1 MIDLSYLTEEEQE
14 MIMTV
19 LKRDAELKRAEE
31 DRIKHLQ
38 KTLRD
43 SSRLKYMT
51 GEWFYE
57 TKSKRHRDKI
67 HGSDI
72 IRASMRQK
80 KPVTLLEL
88 SQSKA
93 EKPSFVNSEKRDIF
107 IPPELSGLIEEPE
120 EEQEEERKSD
130 HPSLETQGDKL
141 KKTATPSVKQRQNPF
156 NSMSDGEETADER
169 EVHLTNG
176 ALQPVKTSEGE
187 ILPPAKNA
195 IPSVSNLSS
204 ENPSVPQGDIKQA
217 PVPKKRTK
225 VFRLQDSFSDS
236 DGPFPKQNG
245 RGDLHSNVSTPR
257 GILKHSPS
265 CSSNDSEMVQNN
277 SNSIIHHL
285 EPAGD
290 GTPNLQ
296 GAPPPKVADGMGCI
310 KERMEEFSFN
320 SLDRKQVRFS
330 PAVRQGN
337 HRTASAVEDGRELGE
352 HDLLDLDFMTPSDVE
367 AGSKSEKSN
376 QGNGGG
382 NGPPF
387 SEAFGVGPL
396 EPEDPSLKPRA
407 PETETSLSSLLPA
420 NELKTSLPEDT
431 EGPLSEAPG
440 HSASSPR
447 SHTRVNLDWRER
459 DTGEV
464 QSDRELTKRNNR
476 VIEPPQIPVD
486 QHEYHAE
493 TYAPQVSNIQSSS
506 NEKGKADNT
515 GVESHAASSNPDTQ
529 SYMLTEEEGD
539 SISKVL
545 EWFSRSSESIDRQAP
560 SPSEQVCEQYD
571 EEVEQEP
578 GVHIFATDE
587 SGRDRGFMRYRAEDI
602 RSSQSDKRGASDKGL
617 GVEEK
622 VISCKEDIYKVK
634 TPGSGIYSEKSE
646 DKFTPVH
653 YTVHSS
659 LNSGEAFQ
667 PKGWMAANEPKKGFE
682 YEGRSLFPDKKVYDL
697 DVISHPHPT
706 SVSREN
712 YIHGGSPV
720 NLSMMDTKDKDSQ
733 KESHTE
739 DSPQKV
745 ANLKSFWEKGTSG
758 PKILLGKPKADN
770 LKDEKSKLKEADLH
784 SYNES
789 QDFALQA
796 EKDTQAL
803 DSGSEVHGKYAVH
816 LEGNEGRTDYIQ
828 KRLLSGRTWS
838 ASVDAEENKKEIS
851 DYVKFHPTISQ
862 YEPYR
867 SVMSDSEKEAA
878 FTPSPVEESLPSSES
893 NQKEEEINYTPKSI
907 IFSEEVYTSSAGQNT
922 AADGSP
928 EEEEHK
934 CELISLSKH
943 STHVCQS
950 SPVPLI
956 RRNLSRE
963 DSRSGKISDLKSFW
977 EKEKSGPKIIVGEQK
992 VVSETRA
999 SISEVKQPLK
1009 ASPAT
1014 TSDLDLKVA
1023 DVKPSSSS
1031 DRKSTSSLSRQKPTF
1046 TVLSMKERMQKESG
1060 GQSSTNLQFKNL
1072 RNFWG
1077 GASASQSSPFLI
1089 KTQRASPENVAVA
1102 SPENVAVNLKSPTSP
1117 SSNVQETTELFR
1129 LKEQSPTE
1137 VKKPFMNPNYYP
1149 KVLPTEP
1156 ADVRVRSFGAEK
1168 RLVKGFSADIT
1179 EPKKEM
1185 IEKGERSV
1193 SPHLLTKPPS
1203 SAESVQ
1209 MKEDL
1214 SQCEAVEPQQDRFF
1228 SRVLEQSKGFPPQEG
1243 VKFHIPPLQ
1252 SLAPSSVSTEVQS
1265 YSAVMGVRSSPEPP
1279 RTQGGI
1285 MSEKEYRVAS
1295 QPVLDIHGG
1304 NLMSQIKI
1312 PPEPLSGTGKEVLG
1326 ERQYLGEGKIL
1337 TAKEGII
1344 SEKKVG
1350 DMPSYCE
1357 VQSTPTET
1365 EENLRKPNRKMPWL
1379 LPHDNTEDIDYEGSS
1394 RSSASDTW
1402 SFSWASSACNDED
1415 QNPITRAL
1423 RRSSTR
1429 PVSSAKSLEDI
1440 TALPSKERSKNTS
1453 RDELVLSVE
1462 NVSTVPSTPTS
1473 KFSDSEKIKKMSRSV
1488 PAFLQQESDGRDTDS
1503 TSENSFHIGRQRKIG
1518 SSLTNLSNSSG
1529 MASMSSV
1536 SGSVM
1541 SIYSGDFGNVDVTG
1555 NIQFAIDYVEQ
1566 LNELHIFVVQCK
1578 DLAAADPKKNRS
1590 DPYVKSYLLPDK
1602 AKMGKRKTSVKK
1614 KTLNPTYNEI
1624 LRYKISKETLKTQT
1638 LNLSVWHNDTFGR
1651 NSFLGEVDLDLS
1663 KWDWSN
1669 TQLNFFPLKPRTP
1682 SGLQFTDYRG
1692 EMRLALR
1699 FLPQI
1704 SQSKNTPNTGEV
1716 HIWVK
1721 DCKSLPAIRGT
1732 AIDPFVKCS
1741 VLPDTSRKSRQ
1752 KTRVLKKTAN
1762 PVFNHTMVYDGF
1774 RVEDL
1779 REACV
1784 ELTVWDHD
1792 RLANHF
1798 LGGLRLGLGTGKS
1811 YGAVVDWMDSNTD
1824 EATLWERMIDSPNEW
1839 VEDVLPLR
1847 MLMMAKSSWK

>member
-187 ILPPAKNA
+187 
-195 IPSVSNLSS
+195 
-204 ENPSVPQGDIKQA
+204 
-217 PVPKKRTK
+217 
-225 VFRLQDSFSDS
+225 
-236 DGPFPKQNG
+236 
-245 RGDLHSNVSTPR
+245 
-257 GILKHSPS
+257 
-265 CSSNDSEMVQNN
+265 
-277 SNSIIHHL
+277 
-285 EPAGD
+285 
-290 GTPNLQ
+290 
-296 GAPPPKVADGMGCI
+296 
-310 KERMEEFSFN
+310 
-320 SLDRKQVRFS
+320 
-330 PAVRQGN
+330 
-337 HRTASAVEDGRELGE
+337 
-352 HDLLDLDFMTPSDVE
+352 
-367 AGSKSEKSN
+367 
-376 QGNGGG
+376 
-382 NGPPF
+382 
-387 SEAFGVGPL
+387 
-396 EPEDPSLKPRA
+396 
-407 PETETSLSSLLPA
+407 
-420 NELKTSLPEDT
+420 
-431 EGPLSEAPG
+431 
-440 HSASSPR
+440 
-447 SHTRVNLDWRER
+447 
-459 DTGEV
+459 
-464 QSDRELTKRNNR
+464 
-476 VIEPPQIPVD
+476 
-486 QHEYHAE
+486 
-493 TYAPQVSNIQSSS
+493 
-506 NEKGKADNT
+506 
-515 GVESHAASSNPDTQ
+515 
-529 SYMLTEEEGD
+529 
-539 SISKVL
+539 
-545 EWFSRSSESIDRQAP
+545 
-560 SPSEQVCEQYD
+560 
-571 EEVEQEP
+571 
-578 GVHIFATDE
+578 
-587 SGRDRGFMRYRAEDI
+587 
-602 RSSQSDKRGASDKGL
+602 
-617 GVEEK
+617 
-622 VISCKEDIYKVK
+622 
-634 TPGSGIYSEKSE
+634 
-646 DKFTPVH
+646 
-653 YTVHSS
+653 
-659 LNSGEAFQ
+659 
-667 PKGWMAANEPKKGFE
+667 
-682 YEGRSLFPDKKVYDL
+682 
-697 DVISHPHPT
+697 
-706 SVSREN
+706 
-712 YIHGGSPV
+712 
-720 NLSMMDTKDKDSQ
+720 
-733 KESHTE
+733 
-739 DSPQKV
+739 
-745 ANLKSFWEKGTSG
+745 
-758 PKILLGKPKADN
+758 
-770 LKDEKSKLKEADLH
+770 
-784 SYNES
+784 
-789 QDFALQA
+789 
-796 EKDTQAL
+796 
-803 DSGSEVHGKYAVH
+803 
-816 LEGNEGRTDYIQ
+816 
-828 KRLLSGRTWS
+828 
-838 ASVDAEENKKEIS
+838 
-851 DYVKFHPTISQ
+851 
-862 YEPYR
+862 
-867 SVMSDSEKEAA
+867 
-878 FTPSPVEESLPSSES
+878 
-893 NQKEEEINYTPKSI
+893 
-907 IFSEEVYTSSAGQNT
+907 
-922 AADGSP
+922 
-928 EEEEHK
+928 
-934 CELISLSKH
+934 
-943 STHVCQS
+943 
-950 SPVPLI
+950 
-956 RRNLSRE
+956 
-963 DSRSGKISDLKSFW
+963 
-977 EKEKSGPKIIVGEQK
+977 
-992 VVSETRA
+992 
-999 SISEVKQPLK
+999 
-1009 ASPAT
+1009 
-1014 TSDLDLKVA
+1014 
-1023 DVKPSSSS
+1023 
-1031 DRKSTSSLSRQKPTF
+1031 
-1046 TVLSMKERMQKESG
+1046 
-1060 GQSSTNLQFKNL
+1060 
-1072 RNFWG
+1072 
-1077 GASASQSSPFLI
+1077 
-1089 KTQRASPENVAVA
+1089 
-1102 SPENVAVNLKSPTSP
+1102 
-1117 SSNVQETTELFR
+1117 
-1129 LKEQSPTE
+1129 
-1137 VKKPFMNPNYYP
+1137 
-1149 KVLPTEP
+1149 
-1156 ADVRVRSFGAEK
+1156 
-1168 RLVKGFSADIT
+1168 
-1179 EPKKEM
+1179 
-1185 IEKGERSV
+1185 
-1193 SPHLLTKPPS
+1193 
-1203 SAESVQ
+1203 
-1209 MKEDL
+1209 
-1214 SQCEAVEPQQDRFF
+1214 
-1228 SRVLEQSKGFPPQEG
+1228 
-1243 VKFHIPPLQ
+1243 
-1252 SLAPSSVSTEVQS
+1252 
-1265 YSAVMGVRSSPEPP
+1265 
-1279 RTQGGI
+1279 
-1285 MSEKEYRVAS
+1285 
-1295 QPVLDIHGG
+1295 
-1304 NLMSQIKI
+1304 
-1312 PPEPLSGTGKEVLG
+1312 
-1326 ERQYLGEGKIL
+1326 
-1337 TAKEGII
+1337 
-1344 SEKKVG
+1344 
-1350 DMPSYCE
+1350 
-1357 VQSTPTET
+1357 
-1365 EENLRKPNRKMPWL
+1365 
-1379 LPHDNTEDIDYEGSS
+1379 
-1394 RSSASDTW
+1394 
-1402 SFSWASSACNDED
+1402 
-1415 QNPITRAL
+1415 
-1423 RRSSTR
+1423 
-1429 PVSSAKSLEDI
+1429 
-1440 TALPSKERSKNTS
+1440 ERSKNTS

>member
-187 ILPPAKNA
+187 
-195 IPSVSNLSS
+195 
-204 ENPSVPQGDIKQA
+204 
-217 PVPKKRTK
+217 
-225 VFRLQDSFSDS
+225 
-236 DGPFPKQNG
+236 
-245 RGDLHSNVSTPR
+245 
-257 GILKHSPS
+257 
-265 CSSNDSEMVQNN
+265 
-277 SNSIIHHL
+277 
-285 EPAGD
+285 
-290 GTPNLQ
+290 
-296 GAPPPKVADGMGCI
+296 
-310 KERMEEFSFN
+310 
-320 SLDRKQVRFS
+320 
-330 PAVRQGN
+330 
-337 HRTASAVEDGRELGE
+337 
-352 HDLLDLDFMTPSDVE
+352 
-367 AGSKSEKSN
+367 
-376 QGNGGG
+376 
-382 NGPPF
+382 
-387 SEAFGVGPL
+387 
-396 EPEDPSLKPRA
+396 
-407 PETETSLSSLLPA
+407 
-420 NELKTSLPEDT
+420 
-431 EGPLSEAPG
+431 
-440 HSASSPR
+440 
-447 SHTRVNLDWRER
+447 
-459 DTGEV
+459 
-464 QSDRELTKRNNR
+464 
-476 VIEPPQIPVD
+476 
-486 QHEYHAE
+486 
-493 TYAPQVSNIQSSS
+493 
-506 NEKGKADNT
+506 
-515 GVESHAASSNPDTQ
+515 
-529 SYMLTEEEGD
+529 
-539 SISKVL
+539 
-545 EWFSRSSESIDRQAP
+545 
-560 SPSEQVCEQYD
+560 
-571 EEVEQEP
+571 
-578 GVHIFATDE
+578 
-587 SGRDRGFMRYRAEDI
+587 
-602 RSSQSDKRGASDKGL
+602 
-617 GVEEK
+617 
-622 VISCKEDIYKVK
+622 
-634 TPGSGIYSEKSE
+634 
-646 DKFTPVH
+646 
-653 YTVHSS
+653 
-659 LNSGEAFQ
+659 
-667 PKGWMAANEPKKGFE
+667 
-682 YEGRSLFPDKKVYDL
+682 
-697 DVISHPHPT
+697 
-706 SVSREN
+706 
-712 YIHGGSPV
+712 
-720 NLSMMDTKDKDSQ
+720 
-733 KESHTE
+733 
-739 DSPQKV
+739 
-745 ANLKSFWEKGTSG
+745 
-758 PKILLGKPKADN
+758 
-770 LKDEKSKLKEADLH
+770 
-784 SYNES
+784 
-789 QDFALQA
+789 
-796 EKDTQAL
+796 
-803 DSGSEVHGKYAVH
+803 
-816 LEGNEGRTDYIQ
+816 
-828 KRLLSGRTWS
+828 
-838 ASVDAEENKKEIS
+838 
-851 DYVKFHPTISQ
+851 
-862 YEPYR
+862 
-867 SVMSDSEKEAA
+867 
-878 FTPSPVEESLPSSES
+878 
-893 NQKEEEINYTPKSI
+893 
-907 IFSEEVYTSSAGQNT
+907 
-922 AADGSP
+922 
-928 EEEEHK
+928 
-934 CELISLSKH
+934 
-943 STHVCQS
+943 
-950 SPVPLI
+950 
-956 RRNLSRE
+956 
-963 DSRSGKISDLKSFW
+963 
-977 EKEKSGPKIIVGEQK
+977 
-992 VVSETRA
+992 
-999 SISEVKQPLK
+999 
-1009 ASPAT
+1009 
-1014 TSDLDLKVA
+1014 
-1023 DVKPSSSS
+1023 
-1031 DRKSTSSLSRQKPTF
+1031 
-1046 TVLSMKERMQKESG
+1046 
-1060 GQSSTNLQFKNL
+1060 
-1072 RNFWG
+1072 
-1077 GASASQSSPFLI
+1077 
-1089 KTQRASPENVAVA
+1089 
-1102 SPENVAVNLKSPTSP
+1102 
-1117 SSNVQETTELFR
+1117 
-1129 LKEQSPTE
+1129 
-1137 VKKPFMNPNYYP
+1137 
-1149 KVLPTEP
+1149 
-1156 ADVRVRSFGAEK
+1156 
-1168 RLVKGFSADIT
+1168 
-1179 EPKKEM
+1179 
-1185 IEKGERSV
+1185 
-1193 SPHLLTKPPS
+1193 
-1203 SAESVQ
+1203 
-1209 MKEDL
+1209 
-1214 SQCEAVEPQQDRFF
+1214 
-1228 SRVLEQSKGFPPQEG
+1228 
-1243 VKFHIPPLQ
+1243 
-1252 SLAPSSVSTEVQS
+1252 
-1265 YSAVMGVRSSPEPP
+1265 
-1279 RTQGGI
+1279 
-1285 MSEKEYRVAS
+1285 
-1295 QPVLDIHGG
+1295 
-1304 NLMSQIKI
+1304 
-1312 PPEPLSGTGKEVLG
+1312 
-1326 ERQYLGEGKIL
+1326 
-1337 TAKEGII
+1337 
-1344 SEKKVG
+1344 
-1350 DMPSYCE
+1350 
-1357 VQSTPTET
+1357 
-1365 EENLRKPNRKMPWL
+1365 
-1379 LPHDNTEDIDYEGSS
+1379 
-1394 RSSASDTW
+1394 
-1402 SFSWASSACNDED
+1402 
-1415 QNPITRAL
+1415 
-1423 RRSSTR
+1423 
-1429 PVSSAKSLEDI
+1429 
-1440 TALPSKERSKNTS
+1440 ERSKNTS

-1462 NVSTVPSTPTS
+1462 NDQVSELEQSPKEIVPRFSTVPSTPTS